1 MAMTTRG
8 RPRSFDRDA
17 ALDKAIRL
25 FWQRGY
31 EATSVRDL
39 TEELGIGAPS
49 LYNAFGDKQQLF
61 TEALRVYDERYGGF
75 IDAALIEE
83 PTARQTAARVFAEAP
98 ARYTRQG
105 LPAGCLII
113 SGDVGTADTRITT
126 HLKRIRES
134 KVAAFAAKIR
144 AGIASGELP
153 ADTNAQALARYT
165 MSALTGLAQAARDGV
180 PRSELERVTK
190 IALGAWPQASRRPG
204 P

>member
-1 MAMTTRG
+1 MTTRG

-49 LYNAFGDKQQLF
+49 LYHAFGDKQQLF
-61 TEALRVYDERYGGF
+61 TEALRVYDKQYGLF
-75 IDAALIEE
+75 IDAALTEE
-83 PTARQTAARVFAEAP
+83 PTAEQTAARVFAEAP

-113 SGDVGTADTRITT
+113 SGDVGTADARITAA
-126 HLKRIRES
+126 LKRIRQS
-134 KVAAFAAKIR
+134 KVAAFAKKIR
-144 AGIASGELP
+144 TDIESGKLP
-153 ADTNAQALARYT
+153 ADTDAQALARYT
-165 MSALTGLAQAARDGV
+165 MSTLSGIAQAARDGV
-180 PRSELERVTK
+180 PRSELEQVTK
-190 IALGAWPQASRRPG
+190 IALAAWPNAPVTK
-204 P
+204 